1 LPMNVN
7 IMVIEVQWVCSLLS
21 QVLGLDNDKYVV
33 EVMLG
38 FLLTFFKS
46 ESGLSVCISFDQFL
60 ADNIH
65 KQLVNFLS
73 LRHFRYYTYLLR
85 IFLETNKRE
94 FPEATFVSTECKRIT
109 LLIFINKVMSR
120 VYSLIFNTS
129 LPRVLDDM
137 RSYLQ
142 PNPENRVGDWVLFM
156 HSTVIWVYGCH
167 ESPYLLPIFLTPRIF
182 SLEFIRQ
189 RIISETE
196 HFLKLHK
203 ASNLKF
209 PFIIGPFIV
218 KTRSCL
224 SQVQEKLKEFGFAQ
238 LQGRRYDP
246 HQIISK
252 RILMNKHAP
261 YEHEQVEGFDKLE
274 NLEVCVDME
283 AILQPTQTQQVEAT
297 LQQIKYNKLLRN

>member
-1 LPMNVN
+1 
-7 IMVIEVQWVCSLLS
+7 
-21 QVLGLDNDKYVV
+21 
-33 EVMLG
+33 
-38 FLLTFFKS
+38 
-46 ESGLSVCISFDQFL
+46 
-60 ADNIH
+60 
-65 KQLVNFLS
+65 
-73 LRHFRYYTYLLR
+73 
-85 IFLETNKRE
+85 
-94 FPEATFVSTECKRIT
+94 
-109 LLIFINKVMSR
+109 MSR
-120 VYSLIFNTS
+120 VYSLIFNTN

-167 ESPYLLPIFLTPRIF
+167 ESPYLLPIFLTPRVF
-182 SLEFIRQ
+182 ALEFIKK
-189 RIISETE
+189 RIVSETD

-224 SQVQEKLKEFGFAQ
+224 SQVQENLKEFGFAQ

-252 RILMNKHAP
+252 RSLMKKQAP
-261 YEHEQVEGFDKLE
+261 YEHEWVDGFDKLE
-274 NLEVCVDME
+274 NIEVCVDME
-283 AILQPTQTQQVEAT
+283 EILQPTQTRKVEET
-297 LQQIKYNKLLRN
+297 LQQSQIQQASQKLIFKVPNIRLVYIKRSSSEALGISDQQTTPKKMKITQSPR

>member
-1 LPMNVN
+1 
-7 IMVIEVQWVCSLLS
+7 
-21 QVLGLDNDKYVV
+21 
-33 EVMLG
+33 
-38 FLLTFFKS
+38 
-46 ESGLSVCISFDQFL
+46 
-60 ADNIH
+60 
-65 KQLVNFLS
+65 VNFQS
-73 LRHFRYYTYLLR
+73 LRHFRYYTYLLK

-94 FPEATFVSTECKRIT
+94 FPEATFISTECKRIT
-109 LLIFINKVMSR
+109 MLIFINKVMSR

-167 ESPYLLPIFLTPRIF
+167 ESPYLLPIFLTPRVF

-189 RIISETE
+189 RIISETK
-196 HFLKLHK
+196 HFLKMHK

-224 SQVQEKLKEFGFAQ
+224 SQIQAKLKEFGFSQ

-246 HQIISK
+246 HQVISK
-252 RILMNKHAP
+252 RRLMNKHAP
-261 YEHEQVEGFDKLE
+261 YEHEHVEGFDKLA
-274 NLEVCVDME
+274 NLETCADME
-283 AILQPTQTQQVEAT
+283 AILQLAQTQQVG
-297 LQQIKYNKLLRN
+297 QPYNRLKHNRLLRS